1 MSIEP
6 AASGPTAIFSMYT
19 QGPGLNI
26 VPRSLMAITDS
37 ALPRPSEVSV
47 VPSMGSTAM
56 STDGG
61 VPSPMF
67 SPL

>member
-1 MSIEP
+1 M
-6 AASGPTAIFSMYT
+6 
-19 QGPGLNI
+19 
-26 VPRSLMAITDS
+26 VPRSLMAITDT
-37 ALPRPSEVSV
+37 AFPRPTEVAV

-56 STDGG
+56 STEGG